1 MLKET
6 LKVRLDH
13 NRPMTSITLRI
24 PVDVVDSMKAI
35 APKKGFSGYQTLL
48 KTYISEGLR
57 KDEAQQALMQSEN
70 FMAALKQQGI
80 SDEVIASA
88 LQACGKSQEAART

>member
-6 LKVRLDH
+6 LKTRLDH

-24 PVDVVDSMKAI
+24 PVDVVESMKAI

-57 KDEAQQALMQSEN
+57 KDEAQPSRAQSAQ
-70 FMAALKQQGI
+70 FVAALKQQGI
-80 SDEVIASA
+80 SDAVIANA
-88 LQACGKSQEAART
+88 LQACGTLQEAVHG

>member
-6 LKVRLDH
+6 LKTRLDR

-24 PVDVVDSMKAI
+24 PVDVVESMKAI

-57 KDEAQQALMQSEN
+57 KDEAQAALEHSAQ
-70 FMAALKQQGI
+70 FMTALKQQGI
-80 SDEVIASA
+80 PEEVIATA
-88 LQACGKSQEAART
+88 LQACGRSHEVLHA

>member
-1 MLKET
+1 MLKE
-6 LKVRLDH
+6 KMDQRLIR

-24 PVDVVDSMKAI
+24 PVDVIQSMKTI

-57 KDEAQQALMQSEN
+57 KDEAQEALAKSAQLIT
-70 FMAALKQQGI
+70 ALKNHGV
-80 SDEVIASA
+80 SDELIETA
-88 LQACGKSQEAART
+88 LKECAK